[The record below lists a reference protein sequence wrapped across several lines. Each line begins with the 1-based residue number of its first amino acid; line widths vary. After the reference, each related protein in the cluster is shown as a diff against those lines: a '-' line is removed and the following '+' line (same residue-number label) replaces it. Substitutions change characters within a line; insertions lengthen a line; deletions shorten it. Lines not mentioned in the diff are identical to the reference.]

1 MIMVGVAADAAAAA
15 AAVHDR
21 DLVAIHT
28 VPLISLATHTAHLN
42 HMLGRTRS
50 QEAFP
55 FCKCKTD
62 AFQVHN

>member
-42 HMLGRTRS
+42 HMLGKNPQPGGVS
-50 QEAFP
+50 VL
-55 FCKCKTD
+55 
-62 AFQVHN
+62 QVQN